1 MDNDFV
7 DLIEMALKN
16 DSNAFN
22 ILIHSIEP
30 EMYRIAKVRLKNDD
44 DIYEAMQETIILIFK
59 HLKKL
64 KNVSFFR
71 TWAMK
76 ILINECNKIYKKSTN
91 DSKRCL
97 ECDDNI
103 PLQDNSLEN
112 LESNLSMQKL
122 LDCLND
128 SERLIMTLYYGNDFT
143 TKEISN
149 ILQEPEGTIKSKISR
164 SKIKIKEYIKEE
176 NIYE

>member
-22 ILIHSIEP
+22 ILIHNIEP

-71 TWAMK
+71 TWAMR

-103 PLQDNSLEN
+103 TLQDNSLEN